1 MEDKD
6 QEYMLIEIVKTALM
20 RMDSKF
26 TDLSRLKF
34 DEISRELRKKL
45 EEQKIQER
53 PFAYEFYHQLRKMYE
68 SEDQKLSSIIPED
81 VIVQAE
87 VHKGYQEIPN
97 LSRMPDFLLHKPN
110 SVERSFAVIEFKLAS
125 RKNELKDDFDKL
137 IAFKDILGYKY
148 LIEVIIGDERSL
160 NECRRKYHQ
169 LSSNEGTEIII
180 IEFNTKTWRA
190 EHTKIRYNAGKSQ
203 S

>member
-1 MEDKD
+1 MGDKD
-6 QEYMLIEIVKTALM
+6 QEHMLIEVVKTALM
-20 RMDSKF
+20 RMDKKF
-26 TDLSRLKF
+26 TELSRLKF
-34 DEISRELRKKL
+34 DEISGELRRKL

-68 SEDQKLSSIIPED
+68 SKNQLSSIIPED

-97 LSRMPDFLLHKPN
+97 LNRMPDFLLHKPSSN
-110 SVERSFAVIEFKLAS
+110 NNFAVIEFKLAS

-137 IAFKDILGYKY
+137 VAFRDILGYKY
-148 LIEVIIGDERSL
+148 LIEIIIGDEHSL
-160 NECRRKYHQ
+160 NECRKEYLR

-190 EHTKIRYNAGKSQ
+190 EYTKIKYSVQ
-203 S
+203 